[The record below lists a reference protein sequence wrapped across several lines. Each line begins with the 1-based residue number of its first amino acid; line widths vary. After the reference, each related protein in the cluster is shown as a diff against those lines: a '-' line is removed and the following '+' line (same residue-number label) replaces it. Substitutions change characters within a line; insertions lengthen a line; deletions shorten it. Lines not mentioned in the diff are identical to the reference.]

1 MKKTKKIKNEKFTL
15 TSQTKEIDGVTLHR
29 VQATSDFGDVQ
40 SGDRGGWLEET
51 RNLSP
56 RGRAWVADNAAVY
69 GRARVLGNAR
79 VEGDATV
86 CDRAKVSASAK
97 ISGKTRVYENAQIY
111 GNVEISGAAKVYGDA
126 SVYGDA
132 KINGAAR
139 VFGRARVSDHAEISG
154 FARIFENAKV
164 WDHTQVSDCATI
176 HGNAYISGNIMVDGV
191 AEISGDLRISLR
203 SNDNGPST
211 EVTCDTSSFRGFH
224 HSYYRKMEH
233 LPVPG
238 HLVIT
243 LRDALSNQGADSM
256 KSELRARLPAVLTI
270 SFLAAL
276 LGARNIQAVVEFGQS
291 LNAFQAYALG
301 LPNSATGGDLWH
313 NDPATYTELHQFFD
327 MDVVTETLEKWLK
340 IHKDELP
347 EHMAPDKPFV
357 SKVLEGFRLIFQP
370 EPNVAAAQR

>member
-1 MKKTKKIKNEKFTL
+1 MKKKIKNEKFTL

-29 VQATSDFGDVQ
+29 VQATSDFGDVKA
-40 SGDRGGWLEET
+40 GELGGWLEEE

-56 RGRAWVADNAAVY
+56 RERAWVADNAAVY

-86 CDRAKVSASAK
+86 CDRAKVSASVK

-126 SVYGDA
+126 SVYGDS

-176 HGNAYISGNIMVDGV
+176 HGNAYLSGNVVVDGV
-191 AEISGDLRISLR
+191 AEISGDLRISLH
-203 SNDNGPST
+203 SNDNGPSI
-211 EVTCDTSSFRGFH
+211 EVTCDTLFFRGFH
-224 HSYYRKMEH
+224 HSCLRKMEY
-233 LPVPG
+233 VPISD

-243 LRDALSNQGADSM
+243 LRDALSNQGADSL
-256 KSELRARLPAVLTI
+256 KSELQPKLTAI
-270 SFLAAL
+270 LTVSFLAAL

-301 LPNSATGGDLWH
+301 LPYSATGGDLWH
-313 NDPATYTELHQFFD
+313 NDPATYTELYQFFD
-327 MDVVTETLEKWLK
+327 MDVVTEALEQWMVKHSK
-340 IHKDELP
+340 ELP

-357 SKVLEGFRLIFQP
+357 SKVLQGFRLIFQP
-370 EPNVAAAQR
+370 EPNVAAARG